1 MSMGERYEI
10 IVDFADFAGKN
21 LTLRNTGGMG
31 ESLDYAGTDMVM
43 RIAVGDEVTDDTNN
57 GDIPSVLRDI
67 PPPPDTDVVDKSFSF
82 EHTDDAWVINGVGF
96 ADIENRILAKP
107 DRGRDE
113 IWELSNGNGKGSHPV
128 HIHLVDFQILS
139 RTSGRNRVLPYEKA
153 GMKDVVW
160 LAGGERIRVLARY
173 APWNGV

>member
-1 MSMGERYEI
+1 MGERYEI
-10 IVDFADFAGKN
+10 IIDFADYAGQNFTLKN
-21 LTLRNTGGMG
+21 QGGMG
-31 ESLDYAGTDMVM
+31 EGIDYAATDMVM

-67 PPPPDTDVVDKSFSF
+67 PPPPDTDSVGKNFTF
-82 EHTDDAWVINGVGF
+82 ERINETWLINGVGF
-96 ADIENRILAKP
+96 ADVEHRILAKP
-107 DRGRDE
+107 DRGGDE
-113 IWELSNGNGKGSHPV
+113 IWELSNGDGKGSHPI

-139 RTSGRNRVLPYEKA
+139 RTGGRDKVLPYEAA
-153 GMKDVVW
+153 GLKDVVW